1 MLFNKNNDELIILS
15 DALYK
20 MINRQYDKSTTK
32 LESLTNS
39 TSEIVRNLSFYY
51 LAYIYINIEDYQ
63 AAKAYLSLIETNDI
77 YSELSLLLN
86 AELDDFVLNDINSA
100 VDNYLKF
107 MDNFQHSVFY
117 EEIRLRLERIIG

>member
-1 MLFNKNNDELIILS
+1 
-15 DALYK
+15 
-20 MINRQYDKSTTK
+20 MINRQYDESTTK

-39 TSEIVRNLSFYY
+39 KSEIIRNLSFYY
-51 LAYIYINIEDYQ
+51 LAYIYINIKDYQ
-63 AAKAYLSLIETNDI
+63 TAKTYLSLIETNNI

-107 MDNFQHSVFY
+107 MDNFQYSIFY

>member
-1 MLFNKNNDELIILS
+1 MN
-15 DALYK
+15 
-20 MINRQYDKSTTK
+20 
-32 LESLTNS
+32 SLTAIIPS
-39 TSEIVRNLSFYY
+39 DLKPISITT
-51 LAYIYINIEDYQ
+51 
-63 AAKAYLSLIETNDI
+63 YLSSIDSNDI